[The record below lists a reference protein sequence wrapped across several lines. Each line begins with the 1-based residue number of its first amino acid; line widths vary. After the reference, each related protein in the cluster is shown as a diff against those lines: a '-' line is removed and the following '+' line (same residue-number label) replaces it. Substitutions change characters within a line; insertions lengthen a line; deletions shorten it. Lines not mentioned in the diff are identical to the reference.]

1 MRCKNCKQLFEPVRF
16 NQKYCFEPECVKV
29 WVTTEQEKQWKKKK
43 AKLKVELMT
52 KKDYEKILQQLVNKY
67 VRMRD
72 KGQPCIS
79 CQKPIKGKMDAGH
92 LYAVGNYP
100 SVRFNLKNINGQC
113 INCNQYNGGAIN
125 DYRLNFVLKYSRE
138 DLEELDILAHQQRQ
152 YSVTEIK
159 EMIQE
164 FKELTKNIF

>member
-1 MRCKNCKQLFEPVRF
+1 VRCKNCKQLFEPVRF

-164 FKELTKNIF
+164 FKELTKNF

>member
-1 MRCKNCKQLFEPVRF
+1 MRCRNCKEKFEPKNFLQKFCF
-16 NQKYCFEPECVKV
+16 NPECVNV
-29 WVTTEQEKQWKKKK
+29 WVTTEKEKQWKKKK

-52 KKDYEKILQQLVNKY
+52 KKDYEKILQQLVNKF

-92 LYAVGNYP
+92 LYSVGNYP

-113 INCNQYNGGAIN
+113 INCNQFNGGAIN
-125 DYRLNFVLKYSRE
+125 DYRLNFITKYSE
-138 DLEELDILAHQQRQ
+138 QDLAELDRLAHQTKQ
-152 YSVTEIK
+152 YTIQEIK
-159 EMIQE
+159 DLITE
-164 FKELTKNIF
+164 FKEKTKNI

>member
-164 FKELTKNIF
+164 FKELTKNF

>member
-1 MRCKNCKQLFEPVRF
+1 
-16 NQKYCFEPECVKV
+16 
-29 WVTTEQEKQWKKKK
+29 
-43 AKLKVELMT
+43 MT

-164 FKELTKNIF
+164 FKELTKNF